1 MAQSQPHHGG
11 MAASP
16 RDSGHRLEPHTA
28 DVVLCAWSPTEAGC
42 LAQAVEG
49 LTASFAEAAT
59 SPSAGTRVLQVRA
72 ATAPER
78 LVAVL
83 EEVLFLL
90 DTEGVVPV
98 AARIEPVTGP
108 QVRGEL
114 SVVALAATVPIGS
127 VPKGIVLLCQDRTGG
142 QWRCRVVV
150 DV

>member
-1 MAQSQPHHGG
+1 

-16 RDSGHRLEPHTA
+16 QDSGHRLEPHTA

-49 LTASFAEAAT
+49 LTASFVAAAAAT
-59 SPSAGTRVLQVRA
+59 PTGTRVLRVRA

-108 QVRGEL
+108 EVRGEL
-114 SVVALAATVPIGS
+114 AVVAVAATVQVGS
-127 VPKGIVLLCQDRTGG
+127 VPKGIARHELRQDHSAR
-142 QWRCRVVV
+142 QWQCRVVV